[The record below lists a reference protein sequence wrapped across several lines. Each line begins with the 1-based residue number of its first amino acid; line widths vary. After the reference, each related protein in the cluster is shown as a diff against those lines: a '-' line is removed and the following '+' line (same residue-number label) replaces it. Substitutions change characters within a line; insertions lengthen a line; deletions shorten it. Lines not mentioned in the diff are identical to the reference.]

1 MVVLNTCTVTAA
13 ADAQAREAVR
23 KIHRANPAARII
35 VTGCYAQRAPD
46 ELASLEGVAYVVGN
60 ARQSEIPELVNHE
73 LGVVQPSR
81 HASSRDFLPVS
92 KLVAPLEPRLEE
104 TPLSLARGP
113 AKVLTGDIFAQTTVQ
128 LAPANLMAGDRTRP
142 ILKIQDGCNNRCAYC
157 VIPFVRGRSRSLFPD
172 TVVAE
177 VRQLVAAGAKEIVL
191 SGINLGSYGRDLQP
205 RAALSAVVRRI
216 LDETELDHLRFSS
229 IEPQDVTADFVALVA
244 SSARLAPHFHV
255 PLQSGSDRILKS
267 MHRWYRSELYAE
279 RVHLIRRLLPHS
291 AIGADVIVGF
301 PGETDEDFDVTLE
314 FIARLPLT
322 YLHVFSFSTRPGTET
337 AKLGQ
342 AVDPN
347 AIQERARAL
356 RSLSERKTVAFRADQ
371 AGRSGRALTLARIEE
386 EWTEALTANYLKV
399 RLAGR
404 HAANK
409 WHDIRIP
416 KAGELAHTATDCLA
430 LENDLSEREVA
441 AVRDGEGNFLYSE
454 TVGEL
459 ARDAREI

>member
-1 MVVLNTCTVTAA
+1 M
-13 ADAQAREAVR
+13 
-23 KIHRANPAARII
+23 
-35 VTGCYAQRAPD
+35 
-46 ELASLEGVAYVVGN
+46 
-60 ARQSEIPELVNHE
+60 
-73 LGVVQPSR
+73 
-81 HASSRDFLPVS
+81 
-92 KLVAPLEPRLEE
+92 
-104 TPLSLARGP
+104 
-113 AKVLTGDIFAQTTVQ
+113 
-128 LAPANLMAGDRTRP
+128 
-142 ILKIQDGCNNRCAYC
+142 
-157 VIPFVRGRSRSLFPD
+157 
-172 TVVAE
+172 
-177 VRQLVAAGAKEIVL
+177 
-191 SGINLGSYGRDLQP
+191 
-205 RAALSAVVRRI
+205 
-216 LDETELDHLRFSS
+216 
-229 IEPQDVTADFVALVA
+229 
-244 SSARLAPHFHV
+244 
-255 PLQSGSDRILKS
+255 
-267 MHRWYRSELYAE
+267 
-279 RVHLIRRLLPHS
+279 
-291 AIGADVIVGF
+291 
-301 PGETDEDFDVTLE
+301 E

-371 AGRSGRALTLARIEE
+371 AGRSGRALTLARIGE

-409 WHDIRIP
+409 WHEIRIP